1 MKPVIALVGRPNVGK
16 STLFNRLTRRR
27 DAIVVDVPGV
37 TRDRHYGEGLLGG
50 RSCIVIDT
58 GGLQPD
64 TDDGIYVEMARQ
76 TEQAIV
82 EADVVLLVTDARA
95 GLTPGDRVIADQLRR
110 LKERVWIAVNKAEGL
125 DPETAAAEFHELG
138 LGNPVA
144 ISAAHGGGVVAL
156 MEEVMKPFPQ
166 DDLANEGVDKHP
178 RIAIVGRPNVGK
190 STLVN
195 ALVGE
200 ERVLVYGEPGTT
212 RDAIEVPFER
222 NGRRY
227 TLVDTAG
234 LRKRGKSHGAL
245 VERFSIIKT
254 LQALE
259 ASNVAVLVLDA
270 LEGITEQ
277 DAHVASYIL
286 ERGRALTIAVNKW
299 EAADKSMRERLKDE
313 LRWQLGF
320 LGFADTLFISAK
332 SGKGV
337 NEVLRSADAAYA
349 AAFAK
354 LSTPKLTRALIAA
367 VERQMP
373 PHRRGYA
380 RPKMRYAHQGGSN
393 PPRVIIHGN
402 SLQHVPDAYKR
413 FLEGWFRDLFKLQGT
428 PLRIDLRTGRN
439 PYDENRKAPV
449 RKRTLG
455 HSKSAPRVKSGGKPG
470 GKPGGKSSGRS
481 NKQPRNKAA
490 GRKRP

>member
-37 TRDRHYGEGLLGG
+37 TRDRHYGEATLGA

-58 GGLQPD
+58 GGLAPD
-64 TDDGIYVEMARQ
+64 AGDPIYAEMARQ

-82 EADVVLLVTDARA
+82 EADAVILVTDARA
-95 GLTPGDRVIADQLRR
+95 GLAPGDRVIAEKLRR
-110 LKERVWIAVNKAEGL
+110 LKERVSVAVNKSEGMEPEAAE
-125 DPETAAAEFHELG
+125 AEFHELG
-138 LGNPVA
+138 LGRPHA
-144 ISAAHGGGVVAL
+144 ISAAHGGGVRAL
-156 MEEVMKPFPQ
+156 MEEVLQPFPQ
-166 DDLANEGVDKHP
+166 AVPAVEKSERHP
-178 RIAIVGRPNVGK
+178 RIAFVGRPNVGK

-200 ERVLVYGEPGTT
+200 ERLLTYGEPGTT

-222 NGRRY
+222 GGRRY

-234 LRKRGKSHGAL
+234 LRKRGRSHGAE
-245 VERFSIIKT
+245 VEKFSIVKT
-254 LQALE
+254 LQAIE
-259 ASNVAVLVLDA
+259 AANVAVLVLDA
-270 LEGITEQ
+270 LEGISEQ
-277 DAHVASYIL
+277 DAHVAGFIL
-286 ERGRALTIAVNKW
+286 ERGRAVVVAVNKW
-299 EAADKSMRERLKDE
+299 EAADREMRERIRRE
-313 LRWQLGF
+313 LDWKLGF
-320 LGFADTLFISAK
+320 LGFADTLYLSAK

-337 NEVLRSADAAYA
+337 GEVLRAADAAYA
-349 AAFAK
+349 AAMAK

-393 PPRVIIHGN
+393 PPRIIIHGN
-402 SLQHVPDAYKR
+402 SLQHVTEAYKR
-413 FLEGWFRDLFKLQGT
+413 FLEGWFRTQFRLTGT

-439 PYDENRKAPV
+439 PY
-449 RKRTLG
+449 
-455 HSKSAPRVKSGGKPG
+455 
-470 GKPGGKSSGRS
+470 
-481 NKQPRNKAA
+481 A
-490 GRKRP
+490 GRGSGKK